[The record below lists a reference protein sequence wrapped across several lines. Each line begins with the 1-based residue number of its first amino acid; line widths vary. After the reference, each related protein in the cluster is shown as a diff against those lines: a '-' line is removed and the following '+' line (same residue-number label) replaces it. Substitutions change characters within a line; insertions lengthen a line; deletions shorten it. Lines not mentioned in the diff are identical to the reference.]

1 MSDTTVTR
9 TITGVPVSMNGQ
21 MSLVDCV
28 VTVDFAELAAYHA
41 CSAAYSKAK
50 RARMLDGTIE
60 VRATNQRPYAS
71 TSAKA
76 CNSK

>member
-1 MSDTTVTR
+1 MSSTVVTM
-9 TITGVPVSMNGQ
+9 TIAGVPVSLNGQ

-41 CSAAYSKAK
+41 CSAAFNKQK

-60 VRATNQRPYAS
+60 VRATNQRPRPS

-76 CNSK
+76 VKP